1 MSIQNELFYMKTFP
15 VPLLSCHV
23 PLLYAFHFFILVKQ
37 DKKKYKQAKKLLD
50 LLGIVWLVFYSHSAY
65 EQSKDE
71 CREQQQNEGEIVEN
85 AALLF

>member
-1 MSIQNELFYMKTFP
+1 MFPCCMPFTF
-15 VPLLSCHV
+15 LSW
-23 PLLYAFHFFILVKQ
+23 LSRI
-37 DKKKYKQAKKLLD
+37 KKKYKQAKKLLD